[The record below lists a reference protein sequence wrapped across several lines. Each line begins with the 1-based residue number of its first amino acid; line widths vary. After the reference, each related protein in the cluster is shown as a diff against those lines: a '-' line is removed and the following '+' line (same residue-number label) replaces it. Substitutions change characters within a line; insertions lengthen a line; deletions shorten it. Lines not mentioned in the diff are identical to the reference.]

1 MATMEEVN
9 LPKGVKKAIPRVF
22 VVALRVAKE
31 AWIAGVW
38 SWRYCWR
45 YGREIKV
52 SNLNKKEQKLEI
64 KILVFSKRLSSI
76 LS

>member
-31 AWIAGVW
+31 A
-38 SWRYCWR
+38 
-45 YGREIKV
+45 
-52 SNLNKKEQKLEI
+52 
-64 KILVFSKRLSSI
+64 
-76 LS
+76 